1 MKRSRLSSLTTLGLI
16 GAGLLAFAGLSQVH
30 AAYLYSQ
37 LNGGPVDLTIPAIR
51 QSRGTS
57 CGEAVI
63 VMAYN
68 YTHPQAPLSEASVIE
83 YAIAGGYFT
92 EQREPFTSPAGMRR
106 IADHYAQSSVGGNAV
121 SAGQGLDVLF
131 QALHAGDPVIID
143 VLTRLDD
150 PKSNA
155 HFVLVTGL
163 ERDPARTDAILV
175 TYNDP
180 LTGETRTSQWDG
192 EAGIWNA
199 WQNNG
204 DPGGAGWWMVIR

>member
-1 MKRSRLSSLTTLGLI
+1 LGLI
-16 GAGLLAFAGLSQVH
+16 GAGLLAFAGLTRVH
-30 AAYLYSQ
+30 AAYLSSQ
-37 LNGGPVDLTIPAIR
+37 LQGGPVDLAIPPMR
-51 QSRGTS
+51 QQSRGTS

-68 YTHPQAPLSEASVIE
+68 YSHPQASLSEASVIE
-83 YAIAGGYFT
+83 YAIAAGYFT
-92 EQREPFTSPAGMRR
+92 EQREPFTSPADMRR
-106 IADHYAQSSVGGNAV
+106 IADHYAPGSTSGNAV
-121 SAGQGLDVLF
+121 AASLGLEVLF
-131 QALHAGDPVIID
+131 QSLHAGEPVIID

-150 PKSNA
+150 PESDA

-163 ERDPARTDAILV
+163 ARDPTRADAILV

-180 LTGETRTSQWDG
+180 FTGQTRTADWAGDT
-192 EAGIWNA
+192 GIWHA